1 MLTRYV
7 GPRSIFLRPVCRGGY
22 YNKGEG
28 IQMALDIGAAPCGDF
43 GGYHAEPVDPRSGIA
58 EIASATC
65 CADTR
70 PYLSTGRNVTW

>member
-1 MLTRYV
+1 MTGVRAVGKGNRTVELPSRAVVLACGGFEGNAEMLTRYI

-43 GGYHAEPVDPRSGIA
+43 GV
-58 EIASATC
+58 
-65 CADTR
+65 
-70 PYLSTGRNVTW
+70 GR